1 MTNIR
6 KVQWKVP
13 EKWLTFEV
21 FCILL
26 HFPAWKQLRF
36 QEVLLFWPDLG
47 AIPKQLSDSDIQAG
61 WKSLRNDFEDESIG
75 GFNMLGI
82 LDNFGLFLNGR
93 FLCGW
98 LLTPHFSM
106 FFTFQSAK
114 IPAVF
119 IASQSNPPKP
129 WQDLKMFHLWR
140 TYFNMW
146 KTCFKNPSS
155 GIIREIIMKGLIF
168 LSRVFEELTRL
179 RRVLP
184 KVKVQRF
191 GAAWNSGALSL
202 VFASSHHT
210 K

>member
-82 LDNFGLFLNGR
+82 LASSWMEDFFVDD
-93 FLCGW
+93 FW
-98 LLTPHFSM
+98 PHIFQCFSP
-106 FFTFQSAK
+106 FNPRENSK
-114 IPAVF
+114 AVF
-119 IASQSNPPKP
+119 IASLSNPPKT
-129 WQDLKMFHLWR
+129 WQDLKMFHLWC

-146 KTCFKNPSS
+146 KTCLKKPSS

-191 GAAWNSGALSL
+191 GAAWNSG
-202 VFASSHHT
+202 VHT
-210 K
+210 IQK